1 MGEALDECM
10 EEGDSEMS
18 QNRNHESALKIMESL
33 SGVDTMLLERSEAVR
48 RRKKPL
54 WQYGRAWAAV
64 VCAAVVGILTWRNYH
79 FMNGTDGNA
88 FSSSRNSEVGAVQ
101 ISSTSSDGIEGEGE
115 DVLSSAPADN
125 AGGWGDGSL
134 SAAPNG
140 AGGQGGSSPSAAPNG
155 AGGQGESSPSAAP
168 NGAVGQGENSPS
180 AAPEGKEG
188 QEVGSSSAAS
198 NEDGSQDRHAIGS
211 QEDCGV
217 PLNPAE
223 KLTEAEARSKEP
235 FHEYIPSRVPEGYGF
250 EAAYWYE
257 ESGQLSISWS
267 RGLDAIQVFMERTE
281 DCHIVDINA
290 PERYDERLYEVP
302 YGESVPEE
310 YREDFENPVFAW
322 EDFSREVIE
331 SRMRSYEDSGDT
343 DTPRGNF
350 SILFPDGIL
359 LRFRGRGTTEQI
371 WDMIQSLGL

>member
-168 NGAVGQGENSPS
+168 
-180 AAPEGKEG
+180 EGKEG

-198 NEDGSQDRHAIGS
+198 NEDGSQDRDAIGS
-211 QEDCGV
+211 QEACGV

-235 FHEYIPSRVPEGYGF
+235 FCGYIPSRVPEGYGF

-281 DCHIVDINA
+281 DCDTVDINA

-359 LRFRGRGTTEQI
+359 LRFYGRGTAEQI